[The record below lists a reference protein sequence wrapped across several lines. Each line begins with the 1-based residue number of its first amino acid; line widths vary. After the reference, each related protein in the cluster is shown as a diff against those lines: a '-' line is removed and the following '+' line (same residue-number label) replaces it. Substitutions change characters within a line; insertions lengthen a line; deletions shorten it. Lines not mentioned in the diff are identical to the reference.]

1 MNALRSSLLS
11 LAVAG
16 FAFAPAAW
24 AATSQRD
31 LRGFSRI
38 QLKGALDLDIREGKA
53 FSVEVRADEE
63 DLPRVKTYVENDTLV
78 LETEEQ
84 HHWRRDG
91 DISAVITLPHFTALQ
106 LYGAGDVTIDGV
118 HAQAVT
124 LDLRGAGDVH
134 FSGEA
139 KKVAVKLKG
148 AGSVTF
154 APGQTQDLEVD
165 LSGAGDVKAKALK
178 ARNASVDL
186 RGTGSVELTAD
197 GGELALGMHGIGSI
211 RWYGT
216 ASQVS
221 QSKGGLGSIEHG

>member
-1 MNALRSSLLS
+1 MNVLRSSLLG
-11 LAVAG
+11 LAAAG

-24 AATSQRD
+24 AASSQRD
-31 LRGFSRI
+31 VSGFSRI
-38 QLKGALDLDIREGKA
+38 QLRGALDLDIREGKG
-53 FSVEVRADEE
+53 FSVEVRADAD
-63 DLPRVKTYVENDTLV
+63 DLPRIKTYVEGDTLV
-78 LETEEQ
+78 LETEDP
-84 HHWRRDG
+84 HDWRPHRDA
-91 DISAVITLPHFTALQ
+91 SATITLPHFAGL
-106 LYGAGDVTIDGV
+106 LLNGAGNVTIDGV
-118 HAQAVT
+118 HARAVT
-124 LDLRGAGDVH
+124 LELRGAGDVR

-139 KKVAVKLKG
+139 QRLAVKLKG

-154 APGQTQDLEVD
+154 APGHTQDLEIEV
-165 LSGAGDVKAKALK
+165 SGAGDVRAKALK
-178 ARNASVDL
+178 AHNASVDL